1 MQKWLIGFLMA
12 GCLLLVGLGLLNL
25 DSVPLHAHPQAAI
38 EAYLH
43 YMQQPDSLSE
53 QAVFVDQ
60 IEQQRSQLQQAT
72 AIYAN
77 HTVHFQAV
85 AFHDTENQF
94 YKTAVITSTLTDQFG
109 HQHQLVDNVVVQQ
122 VRVNHQY
129 LPSTK
134 AEISWKIHLI
144 NGDLPQIVP

>member
-1 MQKWLIGFLMA
+1 MA
-12 GCLLLVGLGLLNL
+12 GCLLAIALILLHN
-25 DSVPLHAHPQAAI
+25 DSVRLHAQPQAAI
-38 EAYLH
+38 EAYVH
-43 YMQQPDSLSE
+43 YMQQPATLSE
-53 QAVFVDQ
+53 EEVFVDE

-77 HTVHFQAV
+77 HTVELQAV
-85 AFHDTENQF
+85 AFHDTANQF
-94 YKTAVITSTLTDQFG
+94 YKTAVMTSTITDQFG
-109 HQHQLVDNVVVQQ
+109 QQRQLVDKVVVQQ